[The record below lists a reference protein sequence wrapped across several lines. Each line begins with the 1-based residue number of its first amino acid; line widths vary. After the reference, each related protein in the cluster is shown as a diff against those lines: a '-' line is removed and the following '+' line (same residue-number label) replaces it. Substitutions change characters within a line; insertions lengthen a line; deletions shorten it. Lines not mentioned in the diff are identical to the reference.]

1 MLHGDDWKQDSNGR
15 QLRKNAIQALN
26 KIGSKLIEIPHTKNI
41 SSSSLQKKFIEDS
54 KLPSANGDYLKKD

>member
-26 KIGSKLIEIPHTKNI
+26 KIGSKLIEIPHTKIFLAVAYENLLKI
-41 SSSSLQKKFIEDS
+41 LNCHLQMEII
-54 KLPSANGDYLKKD
+54 